1 MDKCTFF
8 FSGHCDSSTALLGTP
23 SAGETPV
30 LSGSHEALEAEIRRL
45 RARLRTVEAENA
57 TICAKFDRQQWTLDT
72 RLADIEMQIC
82 AAVSRGAASGVLS
95 SMTGAVMS
103 SGIRDED
110 VEDEEEDD
118 DEAAEGDGT
127 SGDEEDNEERN
138 RESII

>member
-1 MDKCTFF
+1 M
-8 FSGHCDSSTALLGTP
+8 
-23 SAGETPV
+23 

-82 AAVSRGAASGVLS
+82 AAVARGATPGIPRLS
-95 SMTGAVMS
+95 IGGTAMS
-103 SGIRDED
+103 SAVRDEEVD
-110 VEDEEEDD
+110 DEDEEDE
-118 DEAAEGDGT
+118 DEAGDGS
-127 SGDEEDNEERN
+127 SGDDEDNEERN